1 MSISKQIGMV
11 EISSFPAATNQG
23 IIDAIALGCC
33 PMVPWSPHVSLGVNP
48 GEDSM
53 AGAAA
58 AGNVDTEYAVPWN
71 GRRNES
77 ERVGTSQ
84 GGLKPADFLEIS
96 EISEISTE
104 FCRIL
109 MF

>member
-1 MSISKQIGMV
+1 MV
-11 EISSFPAATNQG
+11 
-23 IIDAIALGCC
+23 
-33 PMVPWSPHVSLGVNP
+33 P

-77 ERVGTSQ
+77 ERVGTVVGTSQ

-109 MF
+109 MDFDVLNDDSAGRDCWAQT